1 MCWRFLLNETAQ
13 AKQGKVA
20 QVQHD
25 ALGGAAGG
33 GDDGTAATV
42 DVHALIDEVDV

>member
-13 AKQGKVA
+13 AKQAKVA
-20 QVQHD
+20 HVHHD
-25 ALGGAAGG
+25 ASGGAAGG

-42 DVHALIDEVDV
+42 DGESVD